1 MKKSSLIL
9 AIIFLFTMGTYQ
21 GAVAQDKNKEEKEK
35 QVQEAIDAQKK
46 AMVEQKKAQEEAQK
60 EVQEALK
67 ESNADLQKV
76 FEEARVKIEDPVVR
90 DRIMK
95 VYENMGKT
103 HNWSTGEPFV
113 FTPGVQF
120 YGQHFS
126 EDTERTSWE
135 FSKYLKEITFEREYV
150 IDVENSVSNVAM
162 SIVGDCK
169 QGEIRIKIIMPN
181 GKTYSDIVIDEF
193 GNLNWRKSFSIS
205 QDQGE
210 DKSGPWKFDIKSSKA
225 IGYFKI
231 SLQTY

>member
-1 MKKSSLIL
+1 
-9 AIIFLFTMGTYQ
+9 MGSYQ
-21 GAVAQDKNKEEKEK
+21 SVNAQDKDKEEKEK

-46 AMVEQKKAQEEAQK
+46 AMVEQKKAQEEAMKEFEKQK
-60 EVQEALK
+60 ITIDAAFKNAPMGPEERAQFDEAMK
-67 ESNADLQKV
+67 I
-76 FEEARVKIEDPVVR
+76 FEGNRGN
-90 DRIMK
+90 RI
-95 VYENMGKT
+95 YR
-103 HNWSTGEPFV
+103 TGEPFYI
-113 FTPGVQF
+113 TPGVDF
-120 YGQHFS
+120 YGRHNG
-126 EDTERTSWE
+126 EDSERTSWE
-135 FSKYLKEITFEREYV
+135 FSKNLKEISFEREYV

-205 QDQGE
+205 QDQNE
-210 DKSGPWKFDIKSSKA
+210 DKAGPWKFEIKSSKA

>member
-9 AIIFLFTMGTYQ
+9 AIIFLFAMCSYQ
-21 GAVAQDKNKEEKEK
+21 GAVAQDKNKEEKDK

-46 AMVEQKKAQEEAQK
+46 AMVEQQKIQE
-60 EVQEALK
+60 EALK
-67 ESNADLQKV
+67 EFQQQKMTLEKA
-76 FEEARVKIEDPVVR
+76 FKDAPMGEAEREKFDQALKILDDTR
-90 DRIMK
+90 GTRI
-95 VYENMGKT
+95 YR
-103 HNWSTGEPFV
+103 SGEPLY
-113 FTPGVQF
+113 FTPGIEF
-120 YGQHFS
+120 YGRHTG

-193 GNLNWRKSFSIS
+193 GNLNWRKSFSLS

>member
-9 AIIFLFTMGTYQ
+9 AIIFLFTISSYQ

-46 AMVEQKKAQEEAQK
+46 AMVEQKKAQEDVLKEFEKQK
-60 EVQEALK
+60 FIIEEALK
-67 ESNADLQKV
+67 DAPMGEAEREK
-76 FEEARVKIEDPVVR
+76 FEQAMKIFEDTR
-90 DRIMK
+90 GIRN
-95 VYENMGKT
+95 YR
-103 HNWSTGEPFV
+103 SGEPLY
-113 FTPGVQF
+113 FTPGVEF
-120 YGQHFS
+120 YGRHTG

-193 GNLNWRKSFSIS
+193 GNLNWRKSFSLS